1 MRNLR
6 FTHRVAAVGFGI
18 LAVWVVFVV
27 VVRIVNVPLA
37 GVQPEAFAMGAM
49 LTAPLTLGGVLLVT
63 LVSGGAGEPGAVG
76 PAGSGLRDWL
86 AVAVTVS
93 LLSEQ
98 SERAGERS
106 PALSAECSGGRDWV
120 LRPDWP

>member
-6 FTHRVAAVGFGI
+6 FTRRVAVVGFGI

-49 LTAPLTLGGVLLVT
+49 LTAPFTLGGVLLVT
-63 LVSGGAGEPGAVG
+63 LVSAGLESLVRWVR
-76 PAGSGLRDWL
+76 PA
-86 AVAVTVS
+86 
-93 LLSEQ
+93 
-98 SERAGERS
+98 RA
-106 PALSAECSGGRDWV
+106 
-120 LRPDWP
+120 